1 MSALRMMIINVTR
14 TTLDTERNI
23 IAHMND
29 GKGQAEPIRA
39 DFDATN
45 ANLTP
50 TRIKRLRRCSLALI
64 RLLAYE
70 GYAGTGVNPAHA
82 LLLFDDIFFG
92 ISILSFIVAR
102 MIAR

>member
-1 MSALRMMIINVTR
+1 MLRMMIINITH
-14 TTLDTERNI
+14 TTIDTERNI

-39 DFDATN
+39 GFDAAN

-50 TRIKRLRRCSLALI
+50 DQNQAIETVLTSPDKVIGIQA
-64 RLLAYE
+64 
-70 GYAGTGVNPAHA
+70 YAGTSANPAHA

-92 ISILSFIVAR
+92 ISIGFWASLLLEW
-102 MIAR
+102 